1 MKYCSSCGTQ
11 VQEGVAYCPNCG
23 SPMNAQDNN
32 VNINNDNQQNVN
44 TYTDNNQQNNANVNV
59 DNQPNYNYQN
69 NNQNMGGRPTVENR
83 NIGLA
88 IVLSIVTCGIYG
100 IVWFINMVNDVNR
113 VCADDKSNQSGG
125 VVFLLTL
132 VTCGIYGI
140 VWFYNAGKRM
150 FNAGQRY
157 NVQISDN
164 STLYLILSIFGL
176 QIVDYCLVQADLN
189 KFSAQ

>member
-100 IVWFINMVNDVNR
+100 IVWF
-113 VCADDKSNQSGG
+113 
-125 VVFLLTL
+125 
-132 VTCGIYGI
+132 
-140 VWFYNAGKRM
+140 YNAGKRM